1 MFIHYSGKKQGIRR
15 HWIFVFPKM
24 IHDLLINCQDIPHR
38 RSEKFKDIKAAYLPH
53 VWFLLPFLHNL
64 RNELFYRNTFIR
76 VVGQHFLRARRSY
89 LCAVKFIGLKRIK
102 RSILSNST
110 LQSSFPILLSNDNLI
125 FCLSNLAY
133 YLVFNILDGGG
144 VTLESKSRRMY
155 FRVQSLPLGYETM
168 WFLPLKLTVQI
179 QSNLLTQ
186 QRLF

>member
-110 LQSSFPILLSNDNLI
+110 LQSSFSILLSNDNLI
-125 FCLSNLAY
+125 FCLSNLATTWFSIF
-133 YLVFNILDGGG
+133 LMGEGSPWKASQGVCILGCNHCLWVMKQCD
-144 VTLESKSRRMY
+144 
-155 FRVQSLPLGYETM
+155 FCPWNSLY
-168 WFLPLKLTVQI
+168 KYKVI
-179 QSNLLTQ
+179 Y
-186 QRLF
+186 